1 MVRKNNKKI
10 EKNKKIL
17 LTKTRNNVN
26 IIDVN
31 VTRTLATE
39 QRKDKKATIKFG
51 VK

>member
-1 MVRKNNKKI
+1 MKVKKENTEKM

-17 LTKTRNNVN
+17 LTKSRNNVN

-39 QRKDKKATIKFG
+39 QRKDKKQP
-51 VK
+51 